1 MSKTVA
7 IIQARFGAKAR
18 LPGKVLLVVQGQ
30 TLLSR
35 HVRRMKRVAN
45 IDEVVVAIPTGKA
58 NDPVAKECERLDVA
72 VVRGSENDVLARYHV
87 AAKKHK
93 ADVVVRTTADCPLI
107 DPGVVAGAVNL
118 FASGEYDYVSNNLER
133 TFPHGLDVEVFSAAA
148 LAAAHRQSKHPFER
162 EHVTEWIRRQ
172 QDRPYRLGNLR
183 YPIED
188 VPRHSA
194 DCKSICT
201 GPHLA
206 TILRE
211 ARLTVDYPEDLDV
224 IAAIC
229 GFWESQ
235 TRFITTADILWLL
248 HQVPDIMELN
258 RGRAAEHAQLLAG
271 AFEPI
276 SEEGRAEISEMTREA
291 MGKH

>member
-1 MSKTVA
+1 MGKTVA
-7 IIQARFGAKAR
+7 IIQARIGGTR
-18 LPGKVLLVVQGQ
+18 LPGKVLSILQGQ
-30 TLLSR
+30 TLLAR
-35 HVRRMKRVAN
+35 HVRRMQRVASLDA
-45 IDEVVVAIPTGKA
+45 IVVAIPTGKA
-58 NDPVAKECERLDVA
+58 NDLVAEEAKRLDA
-72 VVRGSENDVLARYHV
+72 LVVRGSENDVLARYHA

-93 ADVVVRTTADCPLI
+93 ADVVVRTTADCPFI
-107 DPGVVAGAVNL
+107 DPGVVSGAVKE
-118 FASGEYDYVSNNLER
+118 FASGEYDYLSNNLER

-148 LAAAHRQSKHPFER
+148 LAEANRQSKHPFER
-162 EHVTEWIRRQ
+162 EHVTEWIRRH

-183 YPIED
+183 YPIEG
-188 VPRHSA
+188 VPRHAS

-211 ARLTVDYPEDLDV
+211 ARLTVDYPEDLLV
-224 IAAIC
+224 VGAILD
-229 GFWESQ
+229 FWESQ

-248 HQVPDIMELN
+248 HRVPEIMELN

-271 AFEPI
+271 AYEPI
-276 SEEGRAEISEMTREA
+276 SEEGRAEISEMTKEA